1 MRCAPPDSL
10 AARAGAAYVSSQ
22 GESGMFKRSR
32 SFLIAAVA
40 LLALVVIA
48 SPNHRADIRIL
59 THRSGDIA
67 PQKAQAIVDI
77 GLASVS
83 VLVTWSKRLGY

>member
-1 MRCAPPDSL
+1 M
-10 AARAGAAYVSSQ
+10 V
-22 GESGMFKRSR
+22 KRSR
-32 SFLIAAVA
+32 LVIAAAA

-48 SPNHRADIRIL
+48 SPDHRADIRIL
-59 THRSGDIA
+59 AHRPDDLT

>member
-1 MRCAPPDSL
+1 MVKRNRSL
-10 AARAGAAYVSSQ
+10 V
-22 GESGMFKRSR
+22 
-32 SFLIAAVA
+32 IAAAA

-48 SPNHRADIRIL
+48 SPDHRADIRIL
-59 THRSGDIA
+59 AHRPDDLA

>member
-1 MRCAPPDSL
+1 ML
-10 AARAGAAYVSSQ
+10 
-22 GESGMFKRSR
+22 KRSR
-32 SFLIAAVA
+32 SLVIAAAA

-48 SPNHRADIRIL
+48 SPDHRADIRIL
-59 THRSGDIA
+59 AHRPDDLA
-67 PQKAQAIVDI
+67 PQKAQAILDI